1 MADPRSVSASIIA
14 VLSACISVGKTLST
28 AIQWYRE
35 VPTVITALSNEI
47 SDSVLVL
54 SEIGNRNLDETMERL
69 RTVLGRANDKLE
81 ELKTFMEGLGV
92 LGVAGPKRTLD
103 RAKWVGKK
111 KKAVDL
117 KKELAEIKVDIV
129 LLMNSGILQVA
140 SVV

>member
-1 MADPRSVSASIIA
+1 
-14 VLSACISVGKTLST
+14 
-28 AIQWYRE
+28 
-35 VPTVITALSNEI
+35 
-47 SDSVLVL
+47 
-54 SEIGNRNLDETMERL
+54 
-69 RTVLGRANDKLE
+69 
-81 ELKTFMEGLGV
+81 V